1 MRTKTDESQKNKGQV
16 QDFLFQYDF
25 LIKDFVKW
33 DSKEKGEPKYVESQT

>member
-16 QDFLFQYDF
+16 QDFYDF